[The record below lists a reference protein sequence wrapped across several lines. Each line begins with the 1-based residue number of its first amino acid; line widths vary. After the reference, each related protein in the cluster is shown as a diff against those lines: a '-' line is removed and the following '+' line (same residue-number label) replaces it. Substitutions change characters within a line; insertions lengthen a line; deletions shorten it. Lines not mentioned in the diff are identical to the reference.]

1 MRETLYIR
9 LNSGSADAVTA
20 YCIASAD
27 ATRSFVVHHAPLAAV
42 LGFAAN
48 RRIIVLVP
56 SVDVRLTQVT
66 VPARQTAKVLQAA
79 PYVLEDQLAEDVETL
94 HFALGP
100 RQPDG
105 SYPVAVVAKA
115 RMEEWLTPLRELGL
129 RADAVIPETLCLPAT
144 EAERWSALAEPGH
157 ITVRTSAYA
166 GFGCITE
173 DLSMFLEMAVPEKK
187 IPLRIVIPRNFAGDL
202 TQLQWPVEL
211 LPGFSEPLEALLQN
225 YQPHTTIN
233 LLQGAYSQS
242 EGVKRHLQPWRTAAA
257 LVLVWIV
264 LGWTHHAVQALK
276 LGHELH
282 AQEEQ
287 NIQRYQQI
295 FPSETRIVD
304 LAAQTE
310 QHLTGSSKAKSSFTA
325 LLESLAGGLSSTPGL
340 NLQSLQFRDGAL
352 FVSLNGTDLQ
362 QLETLR
368 GWFGRQHSVSLDVQ
382 SANAG
387 SDGVQIRLK
396 LSPV

>member
-9 LNSGSADAVTA
+9 LNSGSAGAVTA
-20 YCIASAD
+20 YCIAAAD
-27 ATRSFVVHHAPLAAV
+27 ATRSFVVSHAPLSTV

-56 SVDVRLTQVT
+56 SVDVRLTRVT
-66 VPARQTAKVLQAA
+66 VPAHQTAKVLQAA
-79 PYVLEDQLAEDVETL
+79 PYALEDQLAEDVETL

-100 RQPDG
+100 RQADG
-105 SYPVAVVAKA
+105 SHPVAVVAKA
-115 RMEEWLTPLRELGL
+115 RMEEWLAPLRERGL

-144 EAERWSALAEPGH
+144 ETERWSALAEPGH

-173 DLSMFLEMAVPEKK
+173 DLPMFLEMAAPEKK
-187 IPLRIVIPRNFAGDL
+187 IPLRIVIPRSFDGDL

-225 YQPHTTIN
+225 YQALTTIN

-242 EGVKRHLQPWRTAAA
+242 EGIKRHLQPWRIAAA
-257 LVLVWIV
+257 LALIWIA
-264 LGWTHHAVQALK
+264 LGWTNHAVQAFK
-276 LGHELH
+276 LGRELH

-295 FPSETRIVD
+295 FPGETRIVD

-310 QHLTGSSKAKSSFTA
+310 QHLTGSGKAQGSFTA

-352 FVSLNGTDLQ
+352 FVSLTGTDLQ

-396 LSPV
+396 ISPA